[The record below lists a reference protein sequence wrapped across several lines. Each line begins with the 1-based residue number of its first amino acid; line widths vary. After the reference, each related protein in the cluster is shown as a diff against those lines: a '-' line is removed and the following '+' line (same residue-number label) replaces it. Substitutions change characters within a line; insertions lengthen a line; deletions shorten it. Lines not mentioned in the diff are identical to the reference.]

1 MDKQSSFFSPK
12 KVFLLAGMIVLFFSA
27 SLHAQLVI
35 NEVSQG
41 PSGSKEYVELVV
53 TGTPGCAGIPCVDLR
68 GWYIDDNNG
77 NHATG
82 AGQMLLDG
90 ESDAITRECIEMAL
104 AGDVTAMRLCME
116 RIVPARRDEPVVNRH
131 CLYLSRA

>member
-1 MDKQSSFFSPK
+1 
-12 KVFLLAGMIVLFFSA
+12 
-27 SLHAQLVI
+27 
-35 NEVSQG
+35 
-41 PSGSKEYVELVV
+41 
-53 TGTPGCAGIPCVDLR
+53 
-68 GWYIDDNNG
+68 
-77 NHATG
+77 
-82 AGQMLLDG
+82 MLLDG